1 MTASGKSLFYFG
13 IYAVG
18 AGLLFITIPDKLIS
32 LTRLPLIPAGW
43 ASVIGMLAL
52 VIGTYDIFCGH
63 SNIKSFIKI
72 SVYTRLG
79 FASGTLLLFVFQ
91 QMPAAVIL
99 FGSVDALGAIWTM
112 LALKWETSAHN
123 DLLKRALN

>member
-18 AGLLFITIPDKLIS
+18 TGLLFITVPDKLIS
-32 LTRLPLIPAGW
+32 LTRLPSLPAGW
-43 ASVIGMLAL
+43 ASIIGLLAL
-52 VIGTYDIFCGH
+52 IIGTYDIFCGY

-79 FASGTLLLFVFQ
+79 FAVCTFLLFVFQ
-91 QMPAAVIL
+91 QMPVAITL
-99 FGSVDALGAIWTM
+99 FGSVDAIGGIWTM
-112 LALKWETSAHN
+112 LALKGEAAAHN
-123 DLLKRALN
+123 DLLKSGLI